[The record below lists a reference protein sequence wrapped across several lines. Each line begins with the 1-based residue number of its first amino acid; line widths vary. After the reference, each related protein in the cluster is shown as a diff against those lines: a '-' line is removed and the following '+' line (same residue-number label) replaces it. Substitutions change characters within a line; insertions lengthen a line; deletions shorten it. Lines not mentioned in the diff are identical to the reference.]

1 MKILLIE
8 DDRNLSDSIC
18 EVLKRRRMD
27 GDAVYDGEDGLAY
40 APVSYTHLPGKIY
53 YNGRRKGVLRQNADR

>member
-27 GDAVYDGEDGLAY
+27 VDAVYDGEDGLAQ
-40 APVSYTHLPGKIY
+40 ALSANPDLMARTGLPTLFVMCTT
-53 YNGRRKGVLRQNADR
+53 R